1 MTMANSSSSSSSS
14 SRPPKAMEMQLPV
27 ERSARQES
35 SGGIWCICD
44 GCGIVCLC
52 IAYTLLL
59 VSNFTVLRLGRWPF
73 GGESWQRSFAIGYEA
88 IFVLSIWS
96 HLACMLTDPGAC
108 PMDVEYAEGERHCT
122 KCRAPKPA
130 RAHHCSTCRRCI
142 MKMDHHC
149 PWVNNCVGARNQK
162 HFLLFLFYTALQCV
176 GAALSLAA
184 YFADSAVAMPH
195 RPRKP
200 VAFLSKQDPAVE
212 AAWREELKKYSE
224 SQVRNEADLFC
235 CVLIFLVAII
245 FGLFTCIM
253 FCDQASNIASN
264 TTGIDVMK
272 GKDKEAVQ
280 RPWRESVQEV
290 MGRGPFWRWLLPT
303 PLRHPQEE

>member
-1 MTMANSSSSSSSS
+1 MAMASSSSSSS
-14 SRPPKAMEMQLPV
+14 SRPPSTKAMEMQMPV
-27 ERSARQES
+27 ERPASRPYEPAK
-35 SGGIWCICD
+35 IWCICD

-52 IAYTLLL
+52 IAYTLLF
-59 VSNFTVLRLGRWPF
+59 VSNVTVLRLGRWPL
-73 GGESWQRSFAIGYEA
+73 GESFQFAFTIGYEGL
-88 IFVLSIWS
+88 FVLSIWS

-108 PMDVEYAEGERHCT
+108 PLDVEYADGDRHCT

-149 PWVNNCVGARNQK
+149 PWVNNCVGAKNQK
-162 HFLLFLFYTALQCV
+162 HFLLFLFYTSLQCV
-176 GAALSLAA
+176 AAALSLGA
-184 YFADSAVAMPH
+184 YFADSAVSMPR

-200 VAFLSKQDPAVE
+200 SAFLAKKDPA
-212 AAWREELKKYSE
+212 AAAEWLEELKKYSE
-224 SQVRNEADLFC
+224 TQVRSESDLLC
-235 CVLIFLVAII
+235 CVLIFFVAII

-253 FCDQASNIASN
+253 ACDQVSNITSN

-290 MGRGPFWRWLLPT
+290 MGRGPSWRWLLPT
-303 PLRHPQEE
+303 PLRHTQEE

>member
-1 MTMANSSSSSSSS
+1 
-14 SRPPKAMEMQLPV
+14 MQLPV

-303 PLRHPQEE
+303 PLRHPQLVLGAL

>member
-1 MTMANSSSSSSSS
+1 
-14 SRPPKAMEMQLPV
+14 MQLPV

-162 HFLLFLFYTALQCV
+162 LFAVSVLHGSAMRWSSFEPCCLLCRLRSSHATQTTKAC
-176 GAALSLAA
+176 GI
-184 YFADSAVAMPH
+184 P
-195 RPRKP
+195 
-200 VAFLSKQDPAVE
+200 
-212 AAWREELKKYSE
+212 W
-224 SQVRNEADLFC
+224 
-235 CVLIFLVAII
+235 
-245 FGLFTCIM
+245 
-253 FCDQASNIASN
+253 QA
-264 TTGIDVMK
+264 
-272 GKDKEAVQ
+272 
-280 RPWRESVQEV
+280 
-290 MGRGPFWRWLLPT
+290 GPSC
-303 PLRHPQEE
+303 